1 MNKSMFIRISAAL
14 VTVISEN
21 SEFVFAMNGTVAAPE
36 PLNIL
41 VLSIEIIFII
51 IQFIFALFFTDKS

>member
-21 SEFVFAMNGTVAAPE
+21 SEFVSAMNGTVAAPE

-41 VLSIEIIFII
+41 ALSIEIILII
-51 IQFIFALFFTDKS
+51 IHFIFLLFFTDKS